1 MYVSVLSASIS
12 CSSFLFF
19 LFRFYVFH
27 ALILEFIQSPGRHL
41 GFSPTFFMFGLAA
54 ATATD
59 PTVYSLSICLSRGL
73 SGRRFD
79 SIYGKIQFRFL
90 QSFSCSALFFPA
102 LCQLAHST
110 FDWCTS

>member
-59 PTVYSLSICLSRGL
+59 LSESIHLSVAGSVRPSL
-73 SGRRFD
+73 
-79 SIYGKIQFRFL
+79 
-90 QSFSCSALFFPA
+90 
-102 LCQLAHST
+102 
-110 FDWCTS
+110 